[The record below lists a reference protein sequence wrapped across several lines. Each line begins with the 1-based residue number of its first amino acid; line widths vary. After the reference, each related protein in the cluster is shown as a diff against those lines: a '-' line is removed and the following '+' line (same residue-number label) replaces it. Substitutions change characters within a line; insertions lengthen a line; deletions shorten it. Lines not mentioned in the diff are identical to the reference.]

1 MLTEKSLTPNEAKR
15 HGLTINQDGRR
26 RSGLDLLSL
35 PDVSITRLAKI
46 WPEVSQIPEKLAAQI
61 EVDAH
66 YAAYVMRQREDVAA
80 LKRDEALAIP
90 ADFNYAGIPGLSNEA
105 RQKLEQHRPVTLAH
119 AGRIDG
125 LTPAALLLVLARL
138 KKAPKRTS
146 A

>member
-1 MLTEKSLTPNEAKR
+1 MLKKSLTPNEAKR
-15 HGLTINQDGRR
+15 YGLAINQDGRR
-26 RSGLDLLSL
+26 RSGLDLLAL
-35 PDVSITRLAKI
+35 PNVSMARLAKI
-46 WPEVSQIPEKLAAQI
+46 WPEVSQIPQKLAAQI

-66 YAAYVMRQREDVAA
+66 YAAYVLRQLDDVAA

-90 ADFNYAGIPGLSNEA
+90 TDFSYSDIPGLSNEA

-138 KKAPKRTS
+138 KKAPKRSS